1 MHSNL
6 APYICDCQRPALV
19 RASLGSLRKYA
30 YAFQSLIDVACSV
43 LEMQIIILTLLENF
57 EISLPPQ
64 NKNTKIIMLPIAE
77 GEKGIWMGLRIKPVN
92 C

>member
-1 MHSNL
+1 
-6 APYICDCQRPALV
+6 
-19 RASLGSLRKYA
+19 
-30 YAFQSLIDVACSV
+30 
-43 LEMQIIILTLLENF
+43 MQIIILTLLENF

-77 GEKGIWMGLRIKPVN
+77 GENGIWMGLRIKPVN